1 MGGRRGELSR
11 SASDID
17 DGAFRLRLRWETVNV
32 GDDGVAG
39 GSKPLDAR
47 RARRSR
53 AKSSGLPFRSN
64 DSGALGR
71 VSAALGRA
79 RRFFRVPTVSP
90 FRNFSSRTVQSIGAL
105 VRHLHG
111 LLAIQPHCFGS
122 LFPFGRCKSFVRRGL
137 VISFA
142 FLHQQSAKPFRK
154 PENDMPCMT

>member
-1 MGGRRGELSR
+1 MGGRRGELNR

-90 FRNFSSRTVQSIGAL
+90 FRNFSSRLSRASVPWFDISMAFSRFNLIVSAACFRLAVASRSSAAVWLSAL
-105 VRHLHG
+105 HFY
-111 LLAIQPHCFGS
+111 INSQPS
-122 LFPFGRCKSFVRRGL
+122 LFGNQKMTCL
-137 VISFA
+137 V
-142 FLHQQSAKPFRK
+142 
-154 PENDMPCMT
+154 